1 MYISVKIVCVV
12 LVQDACSGGRPAQGE
27 EAAAQSDD
35 PGRRPASSRR
45 GPARNIR
52 NPCSLWPPAASS
64 RATHSDWF
72 VAQRAG
78 RTWSLHCGLS
88 GGIRH
93 TDFNWYY
100 LYTSCSA
107 VVWMTFDC
115 AQDRNFKCPLVPA
128 YIPQCSGEA
137 RWPGPGLGSP
147 QKWSLTPQAAWP
159 RPSTA
164 SCCQA
169 AGDTAFS
176 PPGATPHT
184 TIQHTA
190 YTTLDTSHTTLF
202 THK

>member
-1 MYISVKIVCVV
+1 MHAAVAGLHKVRR
-12 LVQDACSGGRPAQGE
+12 LQHRAMTPAGGQRAAGGAQQGIF
-27 EAAAQSDD
+27 AILALCGCQ
-35 PGRRPASSRR
+35 
-45 GPARNIR
+45 
-52 NPCSLWPPAASS
+52 PPAASS

-78 RTWSLHCGLS
+78 RTWSLHCGHS

-93 TDFNWYY
+93 TDFIWFY
-100 LYTSCSA
+100 LYASCSA
-107 VVWMTFDC
+107 EVLMTFDC

-184 TIQHTA
+184 TIQHTL
-190 YTTLDTSHTTLF
+190 YTTLDTSHTQ
-202 THK
+202 HYSRINKG